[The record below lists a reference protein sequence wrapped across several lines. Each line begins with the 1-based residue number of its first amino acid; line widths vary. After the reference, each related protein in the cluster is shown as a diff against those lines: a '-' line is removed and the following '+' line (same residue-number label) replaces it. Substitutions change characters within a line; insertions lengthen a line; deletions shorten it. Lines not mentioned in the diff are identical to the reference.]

1 MNRLL
6 DARGLDEPPMGV
18 FYTGVEPKTASRP
31 KSEGLGGE
39 LNILPRRSS
48 RSRRCGYDMEHF
60 DRLICNEELLQRM
73 QSNLQTFDVRPQG
86 REGLKQAAVAMTI
99 VNVGHEPGVYGI
111 PIDEFCSDDAALVL
125 TRRSLKLKK
134 HAGQWALPGGRV
146 ERGEE
151 PEDTALREL
160 AEEVG
165 LELSRESVI
174 GRLDDFAT
182 RSRFVITPVV
192 VWGGPDVDLKPNP
205 AEVRAIHRIPV
216 AEFMRE
222 DAPLLEETVDSENPI
237 LCMPVGE
244 SFIAAP
250 TAALLYQFREV
261 AILGKDTRVAH
272 YEQPFFAWR

>member
-1 MNRLL
+1 MK
-6 DARGLDEPPMGV
+6 DARPLTCNDEL
-18 FYTGVEPKTASRP
+18 VER
-31 KSEGLGGE
+31 
-39 LNILPRRSS
+39 IR
-48 RSRRCGYDMEHF
+48 
-60 DRLICNEELLQRM
+60 
-73 QSNLQTFDVRPQG
+73 SNLQGFEVRSQAQ
-86 REGLKQAAVAMTI
+86 EGLRQAAVAI
-99 VNVGHEPGVYGI
+99 ALVDVADEDGVYGI
-111 PIDEFCSDDAALVL
+111 PINAFPRDDAALIL
-125 TRRSLKLKK
+125 TRRSLTLKH

-146 ERGEE
+146 EDGES

-165 LELSRESVI
+165 LALPRTNVI

-192 VWGGPDVDLKPNP
+192 VWAGPGIQLTPNP
-205 AEVRAIHRIPV
+205 AEVRSIHRIPV
-216 AEFMRE
+216 AEFLRD
-222 DAPLLEETVDSENPI
+222 DAPLLEENRNGEHPI

-261 AILGKDTRVAH
+261 AILGKHTRVAH